1 MAVDDEKLKAEREA
15 RRKLF
20 MDWDIEKELPA
31 DISGYKLHRIDKQ
44 DGRIYYAFGWTN
56 EENGWEV
63 RALFDEETMD
73 YMVKM
78 YLRLVT
84 LTEIELITGD
94 FDEFKRNLVLLTPKA
109 IDHELIHRE
118 NVSVFVR
125 GKGFMV
131 WDSEPF
137 LPETIG
143 HYQRMIKPSMPVLGL
158 NGSYIIGAYECREKD
173 TGILFFYNM
182 YRDEYYG
189 ELRAGSLEAFKQ
201 DVYTPEYATGFKIMG
216 ADNTASTLIQVS
228 NPWQGAKDVKMSY
241 FISRNGEQAPAG
253 FTGPTIPAGAKRI
266 VCMASSYIAM
276 FDALGQVDRIIG
288 VSGIDYV
295 SNPYILAHKDS
306 IKDMGPEMNYELLLG
321 LKPDVVLLYG
331 IGDAQTAVTDKLKEL
346 FIPYMY
352 VGEYL
357 EESPLGKA
365 EWLVALAELTDSR
378 EKGIEIFREI
388 PKRYQVLKALTESV
402 EQRPTVMLN
411 TPWNDSWVM
420 PSTQSYM
427 AQLVTDA
434 GADYI
439 YKENNS
445 NSSTPIG
452 LETAYKL
459 IQKADYW
466 INVGMASTLDELKT
480 VNPKFVDAK
489 AVREKTVYNNN
500 LRTTPTGGNDYWE
513 SAVVRPDV
521 VLRDL
526 IHIFHPELV
535 SDSLYY
541 YRHLE

>member
-1 MAVDDEKLKAEREA
+1 MKS
-15 RRKLF
+15 
-20 MDWDIEKELPA
+20 P
-31 DISGYKLHRIDKQ
+31 ISTI
-44 DGRIYYAFGWTN
+44 
-56 EENGWEV
+56 
-63 RALFDEETMD
+63 AL
-73 YMVKM
+73 
-78 YLRLVT
+78 L
-84 LTEIELITGD
+84 
-94 FDEFKRNLVLLTPKA
+94 
-109 IDHELIHRE
+109 
-118 NVSVFVR
+118 
-125 GKGFMV
+125 
-131 WDSEPF
+131 
-137 LPETIG
+137 
-143 HYQRMIKPSMPVLGL
+143 
-158 NGSYIIGAYECREKD
+158 C
-173 TGILFFYNM
+173 LFFLASCISRNKT
-182 YRDEYYG
+182 
-189 ELRAGSLEAFKQ
+189 SLEVFKQ
-201 DVYTPEYATGFKIMG
+201 NIYIPEYASGFKILG
-216 ADNTASTLIQVS
+216 AENFASTLIQIT
-228 NPWQGAKDVKMSY
+228 NPWQGAKDITMSY
-241 FISRNGEQAPAG
+241 FVSRNGEQAPAG
-253 FTGPTIPAGAKRI
+253 FNGPIIPAGAKQI
-266 VCMASSYIAM
+266 VCMSSSYIAM
-276 FDALGQVDRIIG
+276 LDALGEINRIVG
-288 VSGIDYV
+288 VSGIDYIA
-295 SNPYILAHKDS
+295 NPYILAHKDS
-306 IKDMGPEMNYELLLG
+306 IKDLGPEMNYELLIS

-346 FIPYMY
+346 SIPYLYM
-352 VGEYL
+352 GEYL

-365 EWLVALAELTDSR
+365 EWMLVLSELTDKR
-378 EKGIEIFREI
+378 EEGMEIFREI
-388 PKRYQVLKALTESV
+388 PKRYYALKTLTDSV
-402 EQRPTVMLN
+402 KQRPTVMFN

-513 SAVVRPDV
+513 SAVVRPDI